1 VPSHS
6 LTVWNASSS
15 RHTLTWM
22 LGFTLVFMPLIVWYT
37 SWAFWVM
44 RGKVTV
50 QRVEADD
57 HAY

>member
-1 VPSHS
+1 
-6 LTVWNASSS
+6 
-15 RHTLTWM
+15 
-22 LGFTLVFMPLIVWYT
+22 VWYT

-50 QRVEADD
+50 QQVEADD